1 MRYWPLLLLLL
12 LGFLGSAHAIANISA
27 QVDQHAEV
35 PKCRRALVQHSTLV
49 AEVSQTTWEDQI
61 AVLKDGICYICPAYD
76 DSMLDPR
83 TRARFCFFCVDD
95 NFWATKC
102 ASHCMSNVIWQGR
115 YCLVGQGKA
124 VVDRGSQP
132 DRMVMELFYE
142 AHPELSNVTGGHWY
156 TPPTTSVAPPA
167 PNTTSIPSTTPT
179 PPNATVPPTNT
190 TGTPILTTASNTT
203 SNTPITSGPP
213 PTANSTAAPTPPTTS
228 SPTTRGPAEQAAPD
242 VKATV
247 DPTAEALHMST
258 RMAFIMVLLV
268 VVIYCCAMAAM
279 VYLGLR
285 KRMEKSQTNQPSLL
299 QKVDESKQKKRLS
312 RSSKSSGKS
321 SRSSG
326 RTTTR
331 SDNDKV
337 VPSERQ
343 MENREPTQRS
353 LAPGTE
359 KEIPRKAPTQES
371 VHMTHSQKQKRL
383 PNGMRTVSAKP
394 TVIN

>member
-1 MRYWPLLLLLL
+1 M
-12 LGFLGSAHAIANISA
+12 H
-27 QVDQHAEV
+27 D
-35 PKCRRALVQHSTLV
+35 PK
-49 AEVSQTTWEDQI
+49 
-61 AVLKDGICYICPAYD
+61 
-76 DSMLDPR
+76 

-102 ASHCMSNVIWQGR
+102 QWNCMSNVIWQGR
-115 YCLVGQGKA
+115 YCLVGQGKP

-132 DRMVMELFYE
+132 VVIDRMVMEMFYE
-142 AHPELSNVTGGHWY
+142 AHPELRNVTGGHWY

-167 PNTTSIPSTTPT
+167 PNTTTATPT
-179 PPNATVPPTNT
+179 TLAPPTATAPPTNT
-190 TGTPILTTASNTT
+190 TGTPISTTASTTASNTT
-203 SNTPITSGPP
+203 SNTPTTSGPP
-213 PTANSTAAPTPPTTS
+213 TTANSTAAPAPPTAS

-258 RMAFIMVLLV
+258 RMAVIMVLLV

-337 VPSERQ
+337 VPSDRQ

-383 PNGMRTVSAKP
+383 PKEMRTVSAKP

>member
-1 MRYWPLLLLLL
+1 
-12 LGFLGSAHAIANISA
+12 
-27 QVDQHAEV
+27 
-35 PKCRRALVQHSTLV
+35 
-49 AEVSQTTWEDQI
+49 
-61 AVLKDGICYICPAYD
+61 
-76 DSMLDPR
+76 
-83 TRARFCFFCVDD
+83 
-95 NFWATKC
+95 
-102 ASHCMSNVIWQGR
+102 
-115 YCLVGQGKA
+115 
-124 VVDRGSQP
+124 
-132 DRMVMELFYE
+132 MVMELFYE

-228 SPTTRGPAEQAAPD
+228 SPTTR
-242 VKATV
+242 
-247 DPTAEALHMST
+247 HMST

-337 VPSERQ
+337 APSDRQ

-353 LAPGTE
+353 LGPGTE